1 MSSRAIT
8 VIKLVE
14 ALLHYRHY
22 TDRGHGTLSSLHQ
35 WRPCCIT
42 VITPVEALLHYCHY
56 TGGGSAATQLQNVTT
71 VIRPVEALLHYC
83 HYTSGGPAA
92 LLSLH
97 RWRLCCNSATKRNCH
112 H

>member
-22 TDRGHGTLSSLHQ
+22 TDRGHCTLSSLHQ

-42 VITPVEALLHYCHY
+42 VITPVEALL
-56 TGGGSAATQLQNVTT
+56 QLS
-71 VIRPVEALLHYC
+71 Y
-83 HYTSGGPAA
+83 
-92 LLSLH
+92 
-97 RWRLCCNSATKRNCH
+97 KM
-112 H
+112 

>member
-1 MSSRAIT
+1 M
-8 VIKLVE
+8 
-14 ALLHYRHY
+14 
-22 TDRGHGTLSSLHQ
+22 
-35 WRPCCIT
+35 PCCIT

-83 HYTSGGPAA
+83 HYTVGGPAA

-97 RWRLCCNSATKRNCH
+97 R
-112 H
+112 